1 MDSSLRQRSLPDIA
15 TEVKSSLASQLGW
28 VGMAGIESPV
38 SLAVEGGM
46 AVQAPASVDA
56 YVNLT
61 RPEERG
67 IHMSRL
73 YLAVDEKLS
82 EQALTPAIMVQLI
95 QMFLESHTDLSDKAF
110 VRIGFDYLVRRKAL
124 RSDLAGWRRYP
135 VSVSA
140 VGCDGQV
147 RVQASVKIT
156 YSSTCP
162 CSAALARRLIQE
174 QFADDFDAQS
184 VSFDAVH
191 EWLGSQQGILATPH
205 SQRSEADIDIAI
217 RSDMDMF
224 PLLDLIDSVEES
236 LGTPVQTAVKR
247 ADEQA
252 FALAN
257 GQNLMFCEDACRR
270 IQHVLQ
276 QDSRYLDYRIRA
288 AHLESLHPHDAV
300 AQAVKGVPGGF
311 RLD

>member
-1 MDSSLRQRSLPDIA
+1 MDSSLRQRNLPDIA
-15 TEVKSSLASQLGW
+15 KEVKSSLASQLGW

-38 SLAVEGGM
+38 SLAVESGV
-46 AVQAPASVDA
+46 AVQAPACVDA

-61 RPEERG
+61 EPQERG

-73 YLAVDEKLS
+73 YLAVDRTLS
-82 EQALTPAIMVQLI
+82 EEALTPATMVRLI
-95 QMFLESHTDLSDKAF
+95 EEFLKSHRDLSDRAYLR
-110 VRIGFDYLVRRKAL
+110 VGFDYLVRRQAL
-124 RSDLAGWRRYP
+124 TSDLAGWRRYP
-135 VSVSA
+135 VTVSA
-140 VGCDGQV
+140 IGVEGQV
-147 RVQASVKIT
+147 RVQASAKIT

-162 CSAALARRLIQE
+162 CSAALARRLIQD
-174 QFADDFDAQS
+174 QFAQDFDANS
-184 VSFDAVH
+184 ITYDDVH
-191 EWLGSQQGILATPH
+191 EWLGSQKGILATPH

-224 PLLDLIDSVEES
+224 PLLDLIDSVEQS

-270 IQHVLQ
+270 IQHALGG
-276 QDSRYLDYRIRA
+276 DSRYLDYRIRA
-288 AHLESLHPHDAV
+288 THLESLHPHDAV

-311 RLD
+311 RLE